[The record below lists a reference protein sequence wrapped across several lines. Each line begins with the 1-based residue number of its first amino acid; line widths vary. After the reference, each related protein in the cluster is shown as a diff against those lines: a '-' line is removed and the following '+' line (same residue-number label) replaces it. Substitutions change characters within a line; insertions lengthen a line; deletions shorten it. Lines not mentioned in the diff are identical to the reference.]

1 MSDQLSSD
9 LAALKID
16 RGDNPERRKPLKVV
30 LGLLLLGAAGALAYV
45 LGLPYLENR
54 VFKKE
59 VQVTEILLL
68 SPAQETIELT
78 ATGYVMP
85 QVTANVAPKVPGKVA
100 RVLVK
105 QGVSIQ
111 QGDVLFELDV
121 SEQNAAIAT
130 AQSRV
135 ASARAAV
142 ETAKANVL
150 EAEQQAQRATL
161 LSKQGVGPQSAADDL
176 TARAS
181 SLRAAVKAA
190 EAQAVAAQREVE
202 ALRVNSD
209 NYVVRA
215 PISGTIINKPPE
227 VGELVGPAMAG
238 VVSQLGGVEIA
249 DFTSL
254 QVESDV
260 PEQRL
265 GLVAVGRP
273 CEITLDAFADK
284 RFRGKV
290 SEITPRVN
298 RAKAT
303 VVVKV
308 GFVDPPERVLPDM
321 AARVS
326 FLAKE
331 LDARA
336 MQEKPKLVV
345 PSSAIVTRSSA
356 KHVFVIEGDR
366 VRLTPVKLGPPM
378 ANGFVLLSGAGP
390 GARVVSEP
398 PDDLVDGQ
406 AIKQKGEG

>member
-16 RGDNPERRKPLKVV
+16 RGGKPERGGFLRALVWV
-30 LGLLLLGAAGALAYV
+30 GALVVIGVSAYA
-45 LGLPYLENR
+45 LGLPYLEAK

-59 VQVTEILLL
+59 VQVTEIALL
-68 SPAQETIELT
+68 SPSQSSSDLT

-85 QVTANVAPKVPGKVA
+85 QVTAVVAPKVPGKVA
-100 RVLVK
+100 RVDVRQGSVVK
-105 QGVSIQ
+105 QGEPM
-111 QGDVLFELDV
+111 FELEMH
-121 SEQNAAIAT
+121 EQNAAIAT

-135 ASARAAV
+135 ASARA
-142 ETAKANVL
+142 
-150 EAEQQAQRATL
+150 QIQ
-161 LSKQGVGPQSAADDL
+161 

-181 SLRAAVKAA
+181 MQEAELQANRANELTKTGALPKSNSDDLNARVSSLSAALKAA
-190 EAQAVAAQREVE
+190 EAQAVAAQKEVE
-202 ALRVNSD
+202 ALRVNSE

-215 PISGTIINKPPE
+215 PISGTILNKPPE

-254 QVESDV
+254 QVETDV

-265 GLVAVGRP
+265 NRVTVGGP
-273 CEITLDAFADK
+273 CEITLDAYPDK
-284 RFRGKV
+284 RYRGKV

-308 GFVDPPERVLPDM
+308 RFVDTADGALPDM

-331 LDARA
+331 LDAQA
-336 MQEKPKLVV
+336 IQEKPKLVV
-345 PSSAIVTRSSA
+345 PSSALVTRGGA
-356 KHVFVIEGDR
+356 KHVFVIDGDH
-366 VRLTPVKLGPPM
+366 VRLTPISIGPPFG
-378 ANGFVLLSGAGP
+378 NGFVLLSGATAGT
-390 GARVVSEP
+390 RVVSEP
-398 PDDLVDGQ
+398 PSDLSDGQ
-406 AIKQKGEG
+406 SIKEKGEG